1 MGSEE
6 EVTTQRENTL
16 DSHTLRSEFNQ
27 VLSSVI
33 TRLNE
38 GSQYV
43 TPKSDPTAFR
53 KRLSLK
59 RSSNLTGKLNKNED
73 DSELIGRLVPI
84 NSLIDSENSYLN
96 DLGILQKVF

>member
-6 EVTTQRENTL
+6 EVSQPRENAF
-16 DSHTLRSEFNQ
+16 DSATLRSEFNQ
-27 VLSSVI
+27 ILSSAI
-33 TRLNE
+33 NRLNE

-43 TPKSDPTAFR
+43 TPKSDPTVFR

-59 RSSNLTGKLNKNED
+59 RSSNLAGKINKNED

-84 NSLIDSENSYLN
+84 NSLIDSENNYLA
-96 DLGILQKVF
+96 DLGNLQKVF